1 MDLRDLAVI
10 VVEDHDFQRKV
21 AVSYLLQMG
30 VTRVLGASDGQDAL
44 SKIKAAEWPVDVA
57 LCDLDMPGM
66 DGVQFIRHLAEGRL
80 VGAVILLSGM
90 ETQVISSVESMA
102 RAQGMQ
108 VLGSI
113 EKPVTA
119 QKISN
124 LLAMFKPGVV
134 PRKVPPP
141 SMSASEIEAGLAA
154 LQFTA
159 HYQPKVDFKTLKL
172 AGVEALAR
180 WQQPDMGMLY
190 PASFIEMAEKS
201 DLIDRLTTRMIEVTL
216 KQLKDWS
223 AQGFDT
229 GMAINLSLS
238 YLGSSGIADQITGEA
253 QRMGVNP
260 KVVTLEVTESLVTT
274 NLGNV
279 LENLAR
285 LRMRG
290 FEISIDDY
298 GTGFSSMQQ
307 LSRIPFTELKIDQ
320 SFVTGAT
327 HRPTMRVILES
338 SLQLSQKLGLRS
350 VAEGIEK
357 EEEWALLKSLGCDLA
372 QGYFIARPMD
382 GDLVPE
388 WHQSWT
394 AGM

>member
-201 DLIDRLTTRMIEVTL
+201 DLIDRLTTRMIEVAL

-260 KVVTLEVTESLVTT
+260 KIVTLEVTESLVTT

-285 LRMRG
+285 LRNVRVSDGHVARLWRFAFDASFFARG
-290 FEISIDDY
+290 FFNERD
-298 GTGFSSMQQ
+298 
-307 LSRIPFTELKIDQ
+307 E
-320 SFVTGAT
+320 FVHGDGAGRGAT
-327 HRPTMRVILES
+327 GQR
-338 SLQLSQKLGLRS
+338 G
-350 VAEGIEK
+350 A
-357 EEEWALLKSLGCDLA
+357 
-372 QGYFIARPMD
+372 
-382 GDLVPE
+382 
-388 WHQSWT
+388 
-394 AGM
+394 

>member
-124 LLAMFKPGVV
+124 LLAMFKPGVM

-141 SMSASEIEAGLAA
+141 SMSASDIETGLAA

-338 SLQLSQKLGLRS
+338 SLQLSRKLGLRS

-372 QGYFIARPMD
+372 QGYFIARPMP
-382 GDLVPE
+382 GDAVPE